1 MKNMAAE
8 KNAGK
13 LWVLLGLLAF
23 CLMAALP
30 LFAETGAQLAP
41 VSDEDGI
48 ELRDM
53 YNRPV
58 SRAALGREFRAG
70 QRALLREAS
79 LSSRAAGRLLDL
91 LERGGLLDSA
101 LRAPRAA
108 DPVRDASAAL
118 SPSREPRV
126 QAAAPPAP
134 TLLPV
139 RAERA
144 EPSLSAFRSPDSR
157 LSLPLRC

>member
-1 MKNMAAE
+1 MKNMDAE

-23 CLMAALP
+23 CLIAALP
-30 LFAETGAQLAP
+30 LFASP
-41 VSDEDGI
+41 VAEAADDGI

-79 LSSRAAGRLLDL
+79 LSSRAEGRLLDL
-91 LERGGLLDSA
+91 LERGGVLDSA
-101 LRAPRAA
+101 LRVPHTPAPA
-108 DPVRDASAAL
+108 RDASSAL
-118 SPSREPRV
+118 APLREPRV
-126 QAAAPPAP
+126 QAVVPPAP
-134 TLLPV
+134 TVLPV
-139 RAERA
+139 RAARA
-144 EPSLSAFRSPDSR
+144 EPSLSAFRSPDAR